1 MELRDRWIH
10 FKVCDVYIP
19 DPEKLLIELYG
30 NDSCREKSST
40 LSDSGAQQ
48 GTFAVVGWEGL
59 EQPVIVPVE
68 RILWYFVNDPAMHA
82 ASSYRAFEFT
92 AFPKERGARW

>member
-10 FKVCDVYIP
+10 FRISDVYIP

-30 NDSCREKSST
+30 NDLVQGKVID
-40 LSDSGAQQ
+40 LSDSGTQQ
-48 GTFAVVGWEGL
+48 GSFAVVQVEGL

-68 RILWYFVNDPAMHA
+68 RI
-82 ASSYRAFEFT
+82 
-92 AFPKERGARW
+92 RGVV

>member
-30 NDSCREKSST
+30 NDLIQGKVID
-40 LSDSGAQQ
+40 LSDGGAQH
-48 GTFAVVGWEGL
+48 GDFAVVQVEGL

-68 RILWYFVNDPAMHA
+68 RI
-82 ASSYRAFEFT
+82 
-92 AFPKERGARW
+92 RGVV

>member
-30 NDSCREKSST
+30 NDLIQGKVIDI
-40 LSDSGAQQ
+40 SDSGAQQ
-48 GTFAVVGWEGL
+48 GIFAVVQVEGL

-68 RILWYFVNDPAMHA
+68 RI
-82 ASSYRAFEFT
+82 
-92 AFPKERGARW
+92 RGIL

>member
-10 FKVCDVYIP
+10 FRISDVYIP

-30 NDSCREKSST
+30 NDLVQGKVID

-48 GTFAVVGWEGL
+48 GSFAVVQVEGL

-68 RILWYFVNDPAMHA
+68 RI
-82 ASSYRAFEFT
+82 
-92 AFPKERGARW
+92 RGVV